1 MAKLITISQEELN
14 KIIEN
19 HQHYLHA
26 DCDGWETMRADLR
39 SLDLSYMDLSHADL
53 RYANLYHAYL
63 SHANLSYTRLS
74 YTNLAFADLY
84 YADLTDADLSHTDL
98 FHAFLSHAI
107 LSHADLSHTNLSYAY
122 LDHADLSYANLSH
135 TDLTHTHLSY
145 ANLFN
150 TDLTDVHYDETTTFF
165 ALQCPEKGS
174 FIGYKKSGDKIVE
187 LRIEE
192 DSKRSSATTRK
203 CRASKVTVLSIT
215 SLDGKEE
222 FTICENTGKYEFT
235 YEVGKTY
242 EIEDFDENRWHECGK
257 GIHFFLTRQEAVKY

>member
-122 LDHADLSYANLSH
+122 LDHADLSYANL
-135 TDLTHTHLSY
+135 
-145 ANLFN
+145 FN